1 MEEVRQKG
9 WFGRNWIWVVPV
21 GGCLTL
27 IIIGLIFMGTLF
39 FGVTRMFKNST
50 PYEYA
55 LEQASQNREVTLIL
69 GDAIESDGIINGNI
83 SIDNNSGIA
92 NFSIP
97 IKGSKGEARIYV
109 VAEKRNGEWIYEKLY
124 VLIKETQEEINLL
137 EKELEH
143 I

>member
-1 MEEVRQKG
+1 MEEVRQKS

-27 IIIGLIFMGTLF
+27 IIIGMVFIGSIF
-39 FGVTRMFKNST
+39 FGVTKMFKNAT

-69 GDAIESDGIINGNI
+69 GNTIESDGMISGNI
-83 SIDNNSGIA
+83 SIENHSGYA
-92 NFSIP
+92 DFSIP
-97 IKGSKGEARIYV
+97 IKGSKGTGRVFV
-109 VAEKRNGEWIYEKLY
+109 VAEKKNGEWIYEKLY

>member
-1 MEEVRQKG
+1 MEEVRQKS

-27 IIIGLIFMGTLF
+27 IIIGLVFIGSIF
-39 FGVTRMFKNST
+39 FGVTKMFKSST

-55 LEQASQNREVTLIL
+55 LEQASQNREVALIL
-69 GDAIESDGIINGNI
+69 GNTSESDGMISGNI
-83 SIDNNSGIA
+83 SINNNSGIA
-92 NFSIP
+92 DFSIP
-97 IKGSKGEARIYV
+97 IKGSKGEGRIFV

>member
-1 MEEVRQKG
+1 MEKGRQKS
-9 WFGRNWIWVVPV
+9 WFGRNWIWIVPV

-27 IIIGLIFMGTLF
+27 IIIGLIFIGTLF
-39 FGVTRMFKNST
+39 FGVTKMFESST

-55 LEQASQNREVTLIL
+55 LEQASQNREVILIL
-69 GDAIESDGIINGNI
+69 GNAIDSDGMISGNI
-83 SIDNNSGIA
+83 SIDNNSGSA
-92 NFSIP
+92 DFSMP
-97 IKGSKGEARIYV
+97 IKGSKGKGRIFV
-109 VAEKRNGEWIYEKLY
+109 VAEKKNGEWIYEKLY

>member
-1 MEEVRQKG
+1 MEEVRQKS

-27 IIIGLIFMGTLF
+27 IIIGLIFIGTLF
-39 FGVTRMFKNST
+39 FGVTNMFKNST

>member
-1 MEEVRQKG
+1 MEEVRQKS

-27 IIIGLIFMGTLF
+27 IIIGLIFIGTLF

-69 GDAIESDGIINGNI
+69 GDAIESDGIISGNI